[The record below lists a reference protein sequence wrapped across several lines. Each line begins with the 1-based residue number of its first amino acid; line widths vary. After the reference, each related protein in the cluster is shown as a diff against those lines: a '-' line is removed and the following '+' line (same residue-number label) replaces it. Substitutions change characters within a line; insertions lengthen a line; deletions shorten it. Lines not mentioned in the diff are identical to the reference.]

1 MRFLQGVLTCNL
13 EPLKAAD
20 ASLGALLTPQGK
32 IICDFLIVRDDEDG
46 FLIDMNRA
54 LCSDLVHRLKLY
66 RLRAKIE
73 IEDLSDHLAVFAF
86 WGDEL
91 TLDDGLVFA
100 DPRPGALGWRAI
112 LPLAEAVSL
121 VAQAGAH
128 LVEADDYHGRR
139 ITAGIPEGG
148 KDFALGDTFPH
159 EANFDQL
166 GGVDFAKG
174 CYVGQEV
181 VSRMHHRANVKKRIV
196 PIVFDGPR
204 PMSGV
209 EVIAGEK
216 TLGYTGS
223 AVPQRGLALL
233 RLDQVGDAMAEGK
246 TITAGGIEVRLTKP
260 DWATFDVPGTAS

>member
-20 ASLGALLTPQGK
+20 ASLGALLSPQGK

-54 LCSDLVHRLKLY
+54 LCRDLVHRLKLY

-73 IEDLSDHLAVFAF
+73 IEDLSDRLAVFAF

-112 LPLAEAVSL
+112 LPLAEAGNL
-121 VAQAGAH
+121 VAKAGAH

-174 CYVGQEV
+174 CYIGQEV

-223 AVPQRGLALL
+223 AVPQHGLALL
-233 RLDQVGDAMAEGK
+233 RLDQVGDALAEGK